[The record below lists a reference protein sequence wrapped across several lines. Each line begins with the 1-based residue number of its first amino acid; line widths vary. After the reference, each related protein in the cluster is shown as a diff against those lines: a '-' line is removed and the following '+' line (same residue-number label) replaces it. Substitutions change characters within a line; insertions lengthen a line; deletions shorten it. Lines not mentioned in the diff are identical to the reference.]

1 MMFIFAKSHR
11 AATARSSLSPVILIV
26 FILFGTTNGTA
37 QTKTVDS
44 RLEQAAAL
52 IRDRQLKEAEDQLT
66 SILKTAPNEPRALNL
81 LGTIRAQ
88 QGRLNDAEAFFSR
101 ALRFDSHLVSAHM
114 NLAHVSLL
122 KGAPERTIAELK
134 EAIRLEP
141 NNPEAT
147 FRLASLLLAQNHLD
161 DCITFI
167 EPLKNSASAALLVVL
182 GDAYLKKHDAGNAEE
197 NYQLA
202 LTRDSDDADAV
213 LGLAEVYQFRKDLQ
227 NAALYLARAKQSVAN
242 SPATLYRFAL
252 VAMRSGSY
260 EEANAALTQAVKLN
274 PNEPSYLLAL
284 GTTWLQKPDLFEAE
298 KAFRRTL
305 ELQPDNSPAQLSLG
319 YTLMIQK
326 KYPEARQW
334 LEKSLERNK
343 SVPETFYYLGQ
354 IALAQNEEQRAIEF
368 FIKAIDL
375 APAYSYAHAALGSSY
390 LRLKN
395 YPLAQRE
402 LELSVKLNPN
412 DGKAHYDLAVLFARL
427 KNNERAQEEMQIV
440 EKLKTR
446 SSADSKDSRPSTSP
460 IPPE

>member
-1 MMFIFAKSHR
+1 MMFTSARSHR
-11 AATARSSLSPVILIV
+11 AAAARANLSQVILLV
-26 FILFGTTNGTA
+26 FILVGAPNGTA
-37 QTKTVDS
+37 QTKTIES

-52 IRDRQLKEAEDQLT
+52 IRDSQLREAEDQLT
-66 SILKTAPNEPRALNL
+66 SVLRAAPNEPRALNL
-81 LGTIRAQ
+81 LGAIRAQ
-88 QGRLNDAEAFFSR
+88 QGKLNDAEVLFSR
-101 ALRFDSHLVSAHM
+101 ALRLDNQLVSAHM
-114 NLAHVSLL
+114 NLAHVFLL
-122 KGAPERTIAELK
+122 KGAPEKTIAELK
-134 EAIRLEP
+134 EVIRLEP
-141 NNPEAT
+141 NNAEAT
-147 FRLASLLLAQNHLD
+147 YKLASLLLAQNHFD
-161 DCITFI
+161 ECINFI
-167 EPLKNSASAALLVVL
+167 EPMKDSASAALLVVL
-182 GDAYLKKHDAGNAEE
+182 GDAYLKKHDPDQAEAS
-197 NYQLA
+197 YQLA
-202 LTRDSDDADAV
+202 LTRKNDDADAV

-227 NAALYLARAKQSVAN
+227 EAAVYLARAKQSVAN

-252 VAMRSGSY
+252 VAMRAGGY

-274 PNEPSYLLAL
+274 PDEPSYFLAL

-298 KAFRRTL
+298 KAFRRAL

-319 YTLMIQK
+319 YTLMMQK

-334 LEKSLERNK
+334 LEKSLEKNNG
-343 SVPETFYYLGQ
+343 VPETFYYLGQ

-375 APAYSYAHAALGSSY
+375 APTYSYAHAALGSSY

-446 SSADSKDSRPSTSP
+446 SSAESKEPRPSASP
-460 IPPE
+460 VPPE